1 MECINFYSHTHIT
14 GVTAEDFKQKVTSFS
29 DEMEYGEEPVVKEEE
44 VLIIE
49 MDYRDG
55 GNYRHSI
62 AFALDAEG
70 RVWVDEPE
78 WNEDEEEDRIS
89 FWEQV
94 YTLFGVVTPEEV
106 YV

>member
-1 MECINFYSHTHIT
+1 MELINFYSRTHIT

-29 DEMEYGEEPVVKEEE
+29 NEMEYGEKPVVKEED

-62 AFALDAEG
+62 AIALDAEG

-78 WNEDEEEDRIS
+78 WNDDEEEDRIM

-94 YTLFGVVTPEEV
+94 YTLFGVATPEDV
-106 YV
+106 YA